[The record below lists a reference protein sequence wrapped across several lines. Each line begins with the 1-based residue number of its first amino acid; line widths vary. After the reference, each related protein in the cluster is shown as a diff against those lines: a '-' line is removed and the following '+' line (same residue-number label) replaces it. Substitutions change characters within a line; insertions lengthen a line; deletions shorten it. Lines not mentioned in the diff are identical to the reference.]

1 MRKFRICH
9 VQLLPL
15 LSGVQ
20 NIMIHLLDHLDRSQ
34 YDITVISAPDG
45 PMIVKLNEMDI
56 RHVAFPNLIQKI
68 NFNDIRIFIQFYK
81 FFRKE
86 RFDIVHTHS
95 SKTGFFGRIAAKLAG
110 VKIIIHTIHGFP
122 FHSFQSKIV
131 ILFYQNLERIAGVFC
146 DKAVSVNAFE
156 RELAIQKNLIN
167 EKKIITIYNGI
178 QGLDSRNPIQRE
190 ELDIDKNDIIVG
202 SVSRFSE
209 QKNILNLIKVAI
221 DSVKQSPRI
230 TFIFIGDGEHF
241 SQAKQLVKAAGAED
255 SIRLMGWKSN
265 VADWYELFDI
275 VVLYSKWEGLSL
287 TILEAMS
294 MKKPLIVSNV
304 KGNNEL
310 IVEGKNGYLI
320 QINNHQDLT
329 KKIISLS
336 KDTQKQIMFGA
347 ESYKIFLEKYTIER
361 FVDSYLELYQKL
373 IKKKL

>member
-20 NIMIHLLDHLDRSQ
+20 NMMIPLLDHLDKIA

-45 PMIVKLNEMDI
+45 PMIGKLNEMDI

-68 NFNDIRIFIQFYK
+68 NFHDIPIFIQFYK

-95 SKTGFFGRIAAKLAG
+95 SKTGFMGRIAAKLAG

-122 FHSFQSKIV
+122 FHSFQSKII
-131 ILFYQNLERIAGVFC
+131 ILFYQNLERIAGIFC
-146 DKAVSVNAFE
+146 DKAVSVNDHE
-156 RELAIQKNLIN
+156 REMSIN
-167 EKKIITIYNGI
+167 KKFIAKHKIITIYNGI
-178 QGLDSRNPIQRE
+178 Q
-190 ELDIDKNDIIVG
+190 ELKSISHINRGELGIPDDDVIIG
-202 SVSRFSE
+202 SVSRFSKP
-209 QKNILNLIKVAI
+209 KNIINLISVAI
-221 DSVKQSPRI
+221 NVVKKFSNI
-230 TFIFIGDGEHF
+230 SFIFVGDGELF
-241 SQAKQLVKAAGAED
+241 EKAKKLIDKSKTSHIIHLV
-255 SIRLMGWKSN
+255 GWKSN
-265 VADWYELFDI
+265 VAEWYDLFDI
-275 VVLYSKWEGLSL
+275 VMLYSRWEGLSL

-310 IVEGKNGYLI
+310 VQEKKNGYLVEVGD
-320 QINNHQDLT
+320 HQDLT

-336 KDTQKQIMFGA
+336 KDPQTQKKFGA
-347 ESYKIFLEKYTIER
+347 ESYKIFLEYYTLDR
-361 FVDSYLELYQKL
+361 FVESYEELYQKL

>member
-20 NIMIHLLDHLDRSQ
+20 NMMILLLDHLDKIA

-45 PMIVKLNEMDI
+45 PMIGKLNEMDI

-68 NFNDIRIFIQFYK
+68 NFHDIPIFIQFYK

-95 SKTGFFGRIAAKLAG
+95 SKTGFMGRIAAKLAG

-122 FHSFQSKIV
+122 FHSFQSKII
-131 ILFYQNLERIAGVFC
+131 ILFYQNLERIAGIFC
-146 DKAVSVNAFE
+146 DKAVSVNDHE
-156 RELAIQKNLIN
+156 REMSIN
-167 EKKIITIYNGI
+167 KKFIAKHKIITIYNGI
-178 QGLDSRNPIQRE
+178 Q
-190 ELDIDKNDIIVG
+190 ELKSISHINRGELGIPDDDVIIG
-202 SVSRFSE
+202 SVSRFSKP
-209 QKNILNLIKVAI
+209 KNIINLISVAI
-221 DSVKQSPRI
+221 NVVKKFSNI
-230 TFIFIGDGEHF
+230 SFIFVGDGELF
-241 SQAKQLVKAAGAED
+241 EKAKKLIDKSKTSHIIHLV
-255 SIRLMGWKSN
+255 GWKSN
-265 VADWYELFDI
+265 VAEWYDLFDI
-275 VVLYSKWEGLSL
+275 VMLYSRWEGLSL

-310 IVEGKNGYLI
+310 VQEKKNGYLVEVGD
-320 QINNHQDLT
+320 HQDLT

-336 KDTQKQIMFGA
+336 KDPQTQKKFGA
-347 ESYKIFLEKYTIER
+347 ESYKIFLEYYTLDR
-361 FVDSYLELYQKL
+361 FVESYEELYKKL

>member
-20 NIMIHLLDHLDRSQ
+20 NIMINLLDHLDKIE

-45 PMIVKLNEMDI
+45 PMIGKLNEMHI

-68 NFNDIRIFIQFYK
+68 NFHDIRIFIQFYK

-95 SKTGFFGRIAAKLAG
+95 SKTGFIGRIAAKLAG
-110 VKIIIHTIHGFP
+110 IKIIIHTIHGFP

-131 ILFYQNLERIAGVFC
+131 ILFYQNLERIAGIFC
-146 DKAVSVNAFE
+146 DKAVSVNDYE
-156 RELAIQKNLIN
+156 RELAIKKKFIA
-167 EKKIITIYNGI
+167 KHKIITIYNGI
-178 QGLDSRNPIQRE
+178 QKLKSISHINRRE
-190 ELDIDKNDIIVG
+190 LGIPDNDIIIG
-202 SVSRFSE
+202 SVSRFSKP
-209 QKNILNLIKVAI
+209 KNIINLISVAI
-221 DSVKQSPRI
+221 NVVKKSSNI
-230 TFIFIGDGEHF
+230 SFIFVGDGELF
-241 SQAKQLVKAAGAED
+241 EKAKKLVDK
-255 SIRLMGWKSN
+255 SKTSHIIHLVGWKSN
-265 VADWYELFDI
+265 IAEWYDLFDI
-275 VVLYSKWEGLSL
+275 VMLYSRWEGLSL

-310 IVEGKNGYLI
+310 VQRKKNGYLVEVGD
-320 QINNHQDLT
+320 HQDLT

-336 KDTQKQIMFGA
+336 KDPQTRKKFGA
-347 ESYKIFLEKYTIER
+347 ESYKIFLEYYTLDR
-361 FVDSYLELYQKL
+361 FVESYEELYQKL

>member
-1 MRKFRICH
+1 MRKFKICH

-20 NIMIHLLDHLDRSQ
+20 NMMINLLDHLDKTEFE
-34 YDITVISAPDG
+34 ITVISAPDG
-45 PMIVKLNEMDI
+45 PMIEKLQEMDV

-68 NFNDIRIFIQFYK
+68 NLHDIRIFIQFYK

-95 SKTGFFGRIAAKLAG
+95 SKTGFMGRIAAKLAG
-110 VKIIIHTIHGFP
+110 VKAIIHTIHGFP
-122 FHSFQSKIV
+122 FHPFQSQSLR
-131 ILFYQNLERIAGVFC
+131 LFYQNLERIAGIFC

-156 RELAIQKNLIN
+156 RELAVQKYLIN
-167 EKKIITIYNGI
+167 KKKIITIYNGI
-178 QGLDSRNPIQRE
+178 QSLDSRNPIQRE
-190 ELDIDKNDIIVG
+190 ELGIDKKNIIVG
-202 SVSRFSE
+202 SISRFSE

-221 DSVKQSPRI
+221 DSVKQAPHI
-230 TFIFIGDGEHF
+230 TFIFIGDGEDF
-241 SQAKQLVKAAGAED
+241 TQAKQLVRAAGAED
-255 SIRLMGWKSN
+255 EIRLMGWKSN
-265 VADWYELFDI
+265 VAEWYELFNI
-275 VVLYSKWEGLSL
+275 VILYSKWEGLSL

-294 MKKPLIVSNV
+294 MKKPIIASDI

-310 IVEGKNGYLI
+310 VFEGKNGYLI

-336 KDTQKQIMFGA
+336 KDTQKQKKFGD
-347 ESYKIFLEKYTIER
+347 ESYKIFLKYYTLDR
-361 FVDSYLELYQKL
+361 FVESYEELYQKL

>member
-1 MRKFRICH
+1 MRKIKICH

-20 NIMIHLLDHLDRSQ
+20 NMMIHLLDHLDKIE
-34 YDITVISAPDG
+34 YDITVISAPNG
-45 PMIVKLNEMDI
+45 PMIKKLHEMKI
-56 RHVAFPNLIQKI
+56 VHVAFPNLIQKI
-68 NFNDIRIFIQFYK
+68 NLHDIRIFIQFYK

-95 SKTGFFGRIAAKLAG
+95 SKTGFIGRIAAKLAG

-122 FHSFQSKIV
+122 FHPFQSKV
-131 ILFYQNLERIAGVFC
+131 ARFFYQNLERIAGYFC
-146 DKAVSVNAFE
+146 DKAVSVNTFE
-156 RELAIQKNLIN
+156 RELAEKKYLIN
-167 EKKIITIYNGI
+167 KEKIITIYNGI
-178 QGLDSRNPIQRE
+178 QRFHSRNPIQRE
-190 ELDIDKNDIIVG
+190 KLGIDKKDIIVG

-221 DSVKQSPRI
+221 DIVKDAPYI

-241 SQAKQLVKAAGAED
+241 TQAQRLVREAGAEGK
-255 SIRLMGWKSN
+255 IRLMGWKSN

-275 VVLYSKWEGLSL
+275 MVLYSKWEGLSL

-294 MKKPLIVSNV
+294 MKKPIIASDI

-310 IVEGKNGYLI
+310 VYEGKNGYLI
-320 QINNHQDLT
+320 KINDHQDLT

-336 KDTQKQIMFGA
+336 KDTQLQIMFGA
-347 ESYKIFLEKYTIER
+347 ESYKIFLENYTIER
-361 FVDSYLELYQKL
+361 FVDSYIELYQKL